1 MKKGIEEGRE
11 IPKALCLKN
20 DIQFILTLDADSIV
34 DMEADLQIRTPPL
47 TDKEMIREL
56 QEVDEENVSDE
67 SDSEIVLEEEKVKQ
81 PTRSEV
87 NAALETLTK
96 YSLFVVDGRKEIR
109 NLANK
114 VQKHSQTVKKQISIL
129 DMLKYTE

>member
-1 MKKGIEEGRE
+1 MK
-11 IPKALCLKN
+11 N
-20 DIQFILTLDADSIV
+20 YFQFILPLDADSIV

-47 TDKEMIREL
+47 TDKEINGQL
-56 QEVDEENVSDE
+56 QEVDEENVSDK
-67 SDSEIVLEEEKVKQ
+67 SDSEIVLEEEEVKQ

-87 NAALETLTK
+87 NARLETLTK
-96 YSLFVVDGRKEIR
+96 YSLFVVDGGEEIR

-129 DMLKYTE
+129 DILKYTK